1 MISVG
6 ATRQQAIS
14 GSRLTIT
21 EEAGHS
27 PPKDQP
33 EEFLRAPMDCFSTT
47 PIAEGLSGTGA
58 TAQRRICAGGW
69 LARRR

>member
-14 GSRLTIT
+14 GSRLTII

-27 PPKDQP
+27 PQKDQP
-33 EEFLRAPMDCFSTT
+33 KEFLRVAMYCFST
-47 PIAEGLSGTGA
+47 P
-58 TAQRRICAGGW
+58 R
-69 LARRR
+69 